1 MSGMWAAWNIGQMGA
16 LLAAAVFALV
26 LAAFL
31 GRAAYQLPRA
41 LDARIV
47 SEPSPAHRRYRAS
60 FWTAAPALAMLCA
73 WHFGPTPAAAAAIVY
88 VVTLLALAWV
98 DAETGLLPDMLSLPL
113 LWLGLLVNLK
123 GAFTPLPD
131 AVLGAVA
138 GYLALWFVCRLF
150 LLCTGRMGMGDGDF
164 KLLAALGAWLGWMS
178 LPWVLLVSS
187 SLALAVALGLRLA
200 GRMKGGD
207 PVRFGPYLAGAGI
220 LALLRLSGI

>member
-1 MSGMWAAWNIGQMGA
+1 MWTAWNLGQTGA
-16 LLAAAVFALV
+16 LLVAAVFALV
-26 LAAFL
+26 LVAFL

-41 LDARIV
+41 LDAQV
-47 SEPSPAHRRYRAS
+47 ASEPSRAHRRYRAT
-60 FWTAAPALAMLCA
+60 FWAAGPVLAMLCA

-113 LWLGLLVNLK
+113 LWLGLLVNLN

-131 AVLGAVA
+131 AVLGAMV
-138 GYLALWFVCRLF
+138 GYLTLWCVCRLF
-150 LLCTGRMGMGDGDF
+150 LLFTGRMGMGHGDF

-187 SLALAVALGLRLA
+187 SLALAVALGMRLA
-200 GRMKGGD
+200 GRMKAGD

-220 LALLRLSGI
+220 LALLRLSAI